1 MDFFSLKS
9 IYNTTMFLQE
19 IYVPELFLENEK
31 ALRIKEVIWLQRR
44 KGEESHEGVCGK
56 NQDERFK

>member
-1 MDFFSLKS
+1 
-9 IYNTTMFLQE
+9 MFLQE